1 MSTTKLTDILAGNGG
16 FFNNW
21 DQVKAAGDFGPLPP
35 GTYVCH
41 IAKSELSE
49 SRVKQTPCY
58 TLTFR
63 VIEGDFASRLLWHE
77 IWLTESAKPQAKRD
91 FDKLG
96 ITDPK
101 NQLKQSLPPDCV
113 RCRVKAVIHKDDNG
127 NEQNKVKSFDVI
139 GIDTPKADPFSPGG
153 STEALSGGPSS

>member
-1 MSTTKLTDILAGNGG
+1 MGKLSDIIGGNSD

-21 DQVKAAGDFGPLPP
+21 NDVKAADDFWPLPP

-63 VIEGDFASRLLWHE
+63 VIEGEFAGRLLWHE
-77 IWLTESAKPQAKRD
+77 IWLTEAAKAQAKRD
-91 FDKLG
+91 LDGLG
-96 ITDPK
+96 IKDPK
-101 NQLKQSLPPDCV
+101 NQLKQSLPLDCV
-113 RCRVKAVIHKDDNG
+113 RCRVKAVIRKDDNG
-127 NEQNKVKSFDVI
+127 NERNKVKSFEVI
-139 GIDTPKADPFSPGG
+139 GIDTPKADPFAPKDGG
-153 STEALSGGPSS
+153 EPSTGGPTS